1 MKAFGL
7 ARLGRD
13 AEIRTTS
20 QGESVATLALAFSY
34 GRKGSDGNRPTQW
47 VDAALWGKRAE
58 ALAPYLLKGG
68 LVSVSLEDVHI
79 ETFDG
84 KNGPGHKLAARVVDV
99 ELASPKQAGSAPAQQ
114 PRPAPAPSPRQ
125 APSAGSGFDD
135 MTDDVPFRDPMSY
148 RGAHLVM

>member
-68 LVSVSLEDVHI
+68 LVSVLLEDVHI

-99 ELASPKQAGSAPAQQ
+99 ELASPKQAGAAPAPRHAPA
-114 PRPAPAPSPRQ
+114 PRPAPT
-125 APSAGSGFDD
+125 PSAGSGFED

>member
-34 GRKGSDGNRPTQW
+34 GRKGSDGKRPTQW
-47 VDAALWGKRAE
+47 IDAALWGKRAE

-84 KNGPGHKLAARVVDV
+84 KNGPGHKLAARVVDL
-99 ELASPKQAGSAPAQQ
+99 ELASPKQASAAPAPQRAPA
-114 PRPAPAPSPRQ
+114 PRPAPAPS
-125 APSAGSGFDD
+125 AGSGFEDD
-135 MTDDVPFRDPMSY
+135 PDGGVPF
-148 RGAHLVM
+148 

>member
-13 AEIRTTS
+13 AELRTTS

-58 ALAPYLLKGG
+58 ALAPYLTKGG

-114 PRPAPAPSPRQ
+114 PRPAPRPAP
-125 APSAGSGFDD
+125 APSAGSGFED
-135 MTDDVPFRDPMSY
+135 MTDDVPFRDPVSY